1 MSRIFLNPVRRRIGA
16 GNSIDGFN
24 LYFGLKSK
32 KWQRYYWL
40 NLRKLVLNL
49 LKPNQKLI
57 LTKYFTA
64 RVSLPLDKQ
73 KRQATFI
80 EALET
85 LKDFKIFYGKYQ
97 LNPRECQRCH
107 FKDFVPNEKMTDVYI
122 AVEILTDAY
131 QDIYDTALLISADSD
146 LTPPLNALKRFFPTK
161 RVIVA
166 FPPNRVSQEL
176 KNVANAHFTIGR
188 RNIAKSLFPT
198 EVKKPDGFVLRCPE
212 RWR

>member
-1 MSRIFLNPVRRRIGA
+1 MIA
-16 GNSIDGFN
+16 YIDGFN

-32 KWQRYYWL
+32 GWQRYYWL

-64 RVSLPLDKQ
+64 RVSLPPDKQ

-80 EALET
+80 EALQT
-85 LKDFKIFYGKYQ
+85 LQDFKIFFGKYQ

-122 AVEILTDAY
+122 AVELLTDAY
-131 QDIYDTALLISADSD
+131 QDLYDTALLISADSD
-146 LTPPLNALKRFFPTK
+146 LTPPLNALKRLFPEK
-161 RVIVA
+161 RVIIA
-166 FPPNRVSQEL
+166 FPPNRSSQDLKRVS
-176 KNVANAHFTIGR
+176 NAYFTIGR
-188 RNIAKSLFPT
+188 RNIARSLFPMGVRQICGYNFT
-198 EVKKPDGFVLRCPE
+198 P
-212 RWR
+212 WRDIPRSLPNGR

>member
-1 MSRIFLNPVRRRIGA
+1 MERVIA
-16 GNSIDGFN
+16 YIDGFN

-32 KWQRYYWL
+32 GWQRYYWL
-40 NLRKLVLNL
+40 NLRKLVLNI
-49 LKPNQKLI
+49 LKPEQKLV

-64 RVSLPLDKQ
+64 RVSLPPDEQ

-97 LNPRECQRCH
+97 INPRECQRCH

-122 AVEILTDAY
+122 AVELLTDAY
-131 QDIYDTALLISADSD
+131 QDLYDTALLISADSD
-146 LTPPLNALKRFFPTK
+146 LTPPINALKRLFPTK
-161 RVIVA
+161 RVIIA
-166 FPPNRVSQEL
+166 FPPNRTSQEL
-176 KNVANAHFTIGR
+176 KIVASGYFTIGR
-188 RNIAKSLFPT
+188 RNIAKSLFPI
-198 EVKKPDGFVLRCPE
+198 EVKKPNGFVLKCPD